1 MQPYLAMYR
10 EQGWAERD
18 PSTEPRTNSIAVPV
32 LCKTG
37 RVSATVGATFFR
49 TALSEEAKARL
60 ADELRVAAQEMLERL
75 RSIPPATSPASRKE
89 REKRQKRGGDDPG
102 LQAA

>member
-1 MQPYLAMYR
+1 MYR